1 MPMPNTP
8 SASPR
13 SEGGNHELTSGI
25 PIANVVPPNPSR
37 KPTASIAPYE
47 FRAGIS
53 SSTGT
58 MVSAETSGNMSR
70 APYLSVSAPA
80 AIRPSEPTSTGT
92 ATSSDCSNELSPS
105 RSL

>member
-1 MPMPNTP
+1 
-8 SASPR
+8 
-13 SEGGNHELTSGI
+13 
-25 PIANVVPPNPSR
+25 
-37 KPTASIAPYE
+37 
-47 FRAGIS
+47 
-53 SSTGT
+53 